1 LIAGFFI
8 SAIFVMMRWIRTQ
21 QDGKILWGVVAEG
34 ADKLLTVNFLESGD
48 RLPGQE
54 YVHCLLDMAK
64 WDTYWR
70 QDRCNYV
77 PDDLSQFPMSCCA
90 DEAAYVAEI
99 ESHRSKI
106 ARWVAQHG
114 VSDEIP
120 AVCFHAEFSGNG
132 LLRILQGRHR
142 LVYLRQ
148 LGLPVFAAAI
158 PKQRWGDFISLG
170 LVVEQAV
177 DKV

>member
-1 LIAGFFI
+1 MHL
-8 SAIFVMMRWIRTQ
+8 TQ
-21 QDGKILWGVVAEG
+21 WMPTRFNDGKLWQFVCETPSTRHEVHF
-34 ADKLLTVNFLESGD
+34 VESVDG
-48 RLPGQE
+48 LAAVE
-54 YVHCLLDMAK
+54 YQHCLLDMAK
-64 WDTYWR
+64 WDAYWR

-120 AVCFHAEFSGNG
+120 AVCFHAEFSENG